1 MASLKPHQKQ
11 LNKLALYRHAVTH
24 PNITQPIPLPQ
35 LCSFVRI
42 AGQLAHEQ
50 HALNAQILDHFIP
63 LAAANDPVF
72 VQ

>member
-1 MASLKPHQKQ
+1 MASLKAHQKQ
-11 LNKLALYRHAVTH
+11 LNKLALYRLAVTH
-24 PNITQPIPLPQ
+24 PNTQPIPLPQ

-42 AGQLAHEQ
+42 AGQLVREQ